1 MTEPPPTVAPGS
13 RIRLIAMG
21 DDPDPIPVGAEGTV
35 IDSALI
41 QTLGADPYEQVTVAW
56 DNGRSHH
63 GSGRTPLPSPL
74 SRPPSAQLS
83 ALSGSPVARPEWRER
98 EGGRDTPTPTRLS
111 QPPQPRRGTNPL
123 PSPLQARRDASRPV

>member
-56 DNGRSHH
+56 DNGRSLHLVC
-63 GSGRTPLPSPL
+63 PPDQYLVLPP
-74 SRPPSAQLS
+74 
-83 ALSGSPVARPEWRER
+83 ALC
-98 EGGRDTPTPTRLS
+98 
-111 QPPQPRRGTNPL
+111 
-123 PSPLQARRDASRPV
+123 